1 MHERF
6 YDTNLTTL
14 PHRMRRRELPEP
26 DGSYIWDVEYDQTET
41 GSWAPRGIIHE
52 VDGAF
57 VIRGE
62 RITSP
67 SRALLRHSR
76 A

>member
-1 MHERF
+1 MDERF
-6 YDTNLTTL
+6 YDTNLTAL
-14 PHRMRRRELPEP
+14 PYQMWRREQPEP

-41 GSWAPRGIIHE
+41 GNWAPRGIIHQ

-57 VIRGE
+57 VVHGE

-67 SRALLRHSR
+67 DRALLRHSR